1 MRDAWAYQRQFPVDH
16 QRTGGQVAE
25 PLEVRMLQA
34 TDRAQ
39 EITEGQHVDKTQ
51 QVADQ
56 RCRPA
61 NGRAV
66 ILYHAQ
72 PHDLLAWRA
81 ALVEHFEQHHVP
93 PAHQEQQQRTQ
104 PDPHI
109 AEQRQRHQQD
119 THDDPAHAQ
128 VECKGQCPGGQAS
141 RAQGQVDA
149 LRRFYLIV
157 GIQRR

>member
-1 MRDAWAYQRQFPVDH
+1 MRDARAHQRQLAVDH
-16 QRTGGQVAE
+16 QCACGQVAE

-34 TDRAQ
+34 TDRAE

-72 PHDLLAWRA
+72 AHDLLARRA
-81 ALVEHFEQHHVP
+81 AVVEHFEQHHVP
-93 PAHQEQQQRTQ
+93 PAHHEQQQRTQ

-109 AEQRQRHQQD
+109 AEQRQRH
-119 THDDPAHAQ
+119 
-128 VECKGQCPGGQAS
+128 
-141 RAQGQVDA
+141 
-149 LRRFYLIV
+149 
-157 GIQRR
+157 